1 MKNRCLSLLI
11 IGLTLI
17 GCKKQENLKVD
28 ETSTKITND
37 VSKKDTIGIVDKVE
51 EGVLTYQLSFKD
63 SIVDGFVKYI
73 SKEPLLANE
82 LIEEYS
88 EKLTESD
95 RAHLK
100 NILKNNPRFNVM
112 FGSLPFLKNSI
123 YIAGYEVVY
132 KGQGLSYTIENKWND
147 ILDEGYGFAESR
159 IVPNSSL
166 NFKYK
171 KEFLDSQTLQVNIT
185 EDKFDRQDT
194 GETVVVAGYQANKII
209 YTHKPSTLDGERV
222 LPLSVVAYVSKAFNP
237 VINKVM
243 PFYVNESAGVL
254 KLEIQMTNTADLNLI
269 YEANTA
275 VERKVL
281 EPETSI
287 LTGTTLYEVKDSRD
301 VIALGMQ
308 LSKLIIAPR
317 M

>member
-1 MKNRCLSLLI
+1 MKSRCFSLLI

-17 GCKKQENLKVD
+17 GCKKQESLKINEASEV
-28 ETSTKITND
+28 SD
-37 VSKKDTIGIVDKVE
+37 VLKKDTIGIVDSVE
-51 EGVLTYQLSFKD
+51 EGVLSYHLSFTD
-63 SIVDGFVKYI
+63 PVIDGFVKYI
-73 SKEPLLANE
+73 SKDPLLANE

-88 EKLTESD
+88 ASLTETEHT
-95 RAHLK
+95 HLK
-100 NILKNNPRFNVM
+100 NILKSNPNFNVI
-112 FGSLPFLKNSI
+112 FGSLPFLKNNI

-147 ILDEGYGFAESR
+147 ILDEGYGFVESR

-171 KEFLDSQTLQVNIT
+171 KELLDAQILQINIT
-185 EDKFDRQDT
+185 EDKFDRQNT
-194 GETVVVAGYQANKII
+194 GETSIVAGYKTEKII
-209 YTHKPSTLDGERV
+209 YTHKSSVPDGERV
-222 LPLSVVAYVSKAFNP
+222 LPFSVVAYVSKAFNP

-243 PFYVNESAGVL
+243 PIYVNEDAGVL
-254 KLEIQMTNTADLNLI
+254 KLEIQMTNTADLKLI
-269 YEANTA
+269 YEANMA

-287 LTGTTLYEVKDSRD
+287 LTGTTLYEVKDSRA
-301 VIALGMQ
+301 VMTLGMQ
-308 LSKLIIAPR
+308 LSKVIVAPR